1 MDLDRPD
8 NDTTLQTCT
17 PQITVASQKVLDFIE
32 NTFNNI
38 LREIEVRPC
47 GKPVIVLRRIVAVRP
62 YYDEADFMR
71 LKWHIED
78 REVQYRFP
86 GKTDDEAWRFS
97 ERQRARDIYYHD
109 PTLFKQQET
118 VDRYIDDIAH
128 TCQVARSDLKVTG
141 SPKGLHAGLFNNDRT
156 DQTATIP
163 AVDIGFTF
171 PDLSHLRWVLVIEKE
186 ATFNSLVERRYQQ
199 KATIGPGLLV
209 TAKGYPD
216 LGTRRFLRAL
226 LNRAEPSIKVFGLM
240 DWDPDG
246 IQILKCY
253 RYGSK
258 KMAQEYGCNIP
269 EMKWIGLKAEDVTR
283 KGQAD
288 NASMP
293 LSMRDR
299 AIALS
304 MLTSGEWRDGSGTLL
319 PGLEECT
326 AELQL
331 MLMLNRKAEIQILDE
346 SGNGLEEWLTV
357 RLADELQEDRIMW

>member
-1 MDLDRPD
+1 
-8 NDTTLQTCT
+8 
-17 PQITVASQKVLDFIE
+17 
-32 NTFNNI
+32 
-38 LREIEVRPC
+38 
-47 GKPVIVLRRIVAVRP
+47 
-62 YYDEADFMR
+62 
-71 LKWHIED
+71 
-78 REVQYRFP
+78 
-86 GKTDDEAWRFS
+86 
-97 ERQRARDIYYHD
+97 
-109 PTLFKQQET
+109 
-118 VDRYIDDIAH
+118 
-128 TCQVARSDLKVTG
+128 
-141 SPKGLHAGLFNNDRT
+141 
-156 DQTATIP
+156 
-163 AVDIGFTF
+163 
-171 PDLSHLRWVLVIEKE
+171 
-186 ATFNSLVERRYQQ
+186 
-199 KATIGPGLLV
+199 
-209 TAKGYPD
+209 
-216 LGTRRFLRAL
+216 
-226 LNRAEPSIKVFGLM
+226 M

-258 KMAQEYGCNIP
+258 KMAQEHGCNIP

-346 SGNGLEEWLTV
+346 SGNGLEDWLTV

>member
-1 MDLDRPD
+1 MKHGDSVSGRKRAIKDGV
-8 NDTTLQTCT
+8 
-17 PQITVASQKVLDFIE
+17 TVTK
-32 NTFNNI
+32 
-38 LREIEVRPC
+38 
-47 GKPVIVLRRIVAVRP
+47 
-62 YYDEADFMR
+62 
-71 LKWHIED
+71 
-78 REVQYRFP
+78 
-86 GKTDDEAWRFS
+86 
-97 ERQRARDIYYHD
+97 RDIYYRD

-141 SPKGLHAGLFNNDRT
+141 SPKGLLAGLFNNDRR
-156 DQTATIP
+156 DQTAIIP

-171 PDLSHLRWVLVIEKE
+171 PDLSHQRWVLVVEKE
-186 ATFNSLVERRYQQ
+186 ATFNSLVERQYQRNH
-199 KATIGPGLLV
+199 TIGPGLLV

-216 LGTRRFLRAL
+216 LATRRFLRAL
-226 LNRAEPSIKVFGLM
+226 LNHVEPSVKAFGLM

-258 KMAQEYGCNIP
+258 KMAQEHGCNIP

-283 KGQAD
+283 IGQGD

-304 MLTSGEWRDGSGTLL
+304 MLTSEEWRDGSGALL

-326 AELQL
+326 TELQQ
-331 MLMLNRKAEIQILDE
+331 MLILNRKAETQILDE
-346 SGNGLEEWLTV
+346 SGDSLEEWLTV
-357 RLADELQEDRIMW
+357 HLADELQEDRMMW